1 MAAPP
6 LGPWYRTALAL
17 VLVLFAGEVWAQGIS
32 ATIDRNEATVRDQL
46 RLTVTIQGSQQV
58 RPQLP
63 ELSAFEIYARGQSS
77 QFQIVNGRTT
87 SSVAHNFILV
97 PKRTGTFT
105 IGPVK
110 ATIDGRTVA
119 SRAFSVRI
127 HDAAAEPQ
135 QSRDLFLT
143 ATVSTD
149 KPYLGQQ
156 VIFTWRWYRRVRAGS
171 PSLEPLQFPGFLE
184 EELGEVREYQTTV
197 KGQQYLVSEIR
208 RALFP
213 QEEGTLTIPSTTL
226 TCQVAVRS
234 RRSRR
239 SVFDDFFSSTTSE
252 TKVLRSGPITLEV
265 KPLPPSPVGFSGL
278 VGRFDLRSQVSK
290 RHLKVGESTT
300 LTLTISGTG
309 NVQMITEPSLP
320 GLTRFKAY
328 DDKPGGS
335 VDRTGLALSGVKVF
349 RKALVPLEP
358 GDLSIPGLTLAF
370 FDPDQGAYRTIRTS
384 AIPLTVSPAD
394 GQEELRLTESI
405 SPSTGKV
412 AVRILADDI
421 LPVYK
426 NLDAVVATPFARPG
440 PLLIAGLV
448 LPPLLFFGLI
458 LVHRQQRRFELDVG
472 LKRRR
477 VALRT
482 AHRSLA
488 KIRSEAGDDRVLTAQ
503 LASRCLRSMIGD
515 KLGIEGSALT
525 PGEVRQ
531 HLAEQ
536 GVTEKTITETHELLD
551 RFEAAQYGAATV
563 QPDQIASQ
571 LKPLFRQLDRQI
583 KTKART

>member
-1 MAAPP
+1 MGPRYLAGAA
-6 LGPWYRTALAL
+6 LIL
-17 VLVLFAGEVWAQGIS
+17 VLLAGEVWAQGIS
-32 ATIDRNEATVRDQL
+32 ATIDRNEATVSDQL
-46 RLTVTIQGSQQV
+46 RLTVTVQGSRQS

-63 ELSAFEIYARGQSS
+63 DLSAFDVYSRGQSS
-77 QFQIVNGRTT
+77 QFQLINGRTT
-87 SSVAHNFILV
+87 SSVVHNYILV

-110 ATIDGRTVA
+110 ANLDGRVVA
-119 SRAFSVRI
+119 SKPFSVRI
-127 HDAAAEPQ
+127 VEAAAQPQ

-149 KPYLGQQ
+149 EPYLGQQ

-171 PSLEPLQFPGFLE
+171 PSLEPLQFPGFLV
-184 EELGEVREYQTTV
+184 EELGEVREFQTTV

-252 TKVLRSGPITLEV
+252 SKVLRSGPITLEV
-265 KPLPPSPVGFSGL
+265 KPLPPAPPGFSGL

-309 NVQMITEPSLP
+309 NIKMITEPPLP
-320 GLTRFKAY
+320 GLTRFKTY

-335 VDRTGLALSGVKVF
+335 TDRSGLALSGSKVF

-358 GDLSIPGLTLAF
+358 GNLSVPGLTLSF
-370 FDPDQGAYRTIRTS
+370 FDPGEGAYRTARTS
-384 AIPLTVSPAD
+384 AIPLTVNPAD

-440 PLLIAGLV
+440 PLLIAGLI
-448 LPPLLFFGLI
+448 LPPLLFLGLI
-458 LVHRQQRRFELDVG
+458 MVHRQQRRFELDVG

-515 KLGIEGSALT
+515 KLGVEGSALT

-536 GVTEKTITETHELLD
+536 GVTEKTIAETHELLD

-571 LKPLFRQLDRQI
+571 LKPLLRQLDRQI
-583 KTKART
+583 KTKARS